1 MRPLPSA
8 LDSTRRRWC
17 KHNHR
22 PRRLLL
28 GAYIGQKG
36 EHTNEKDQQAVD
48 HPPGRPGPHRPAGG
62 DKSDPLVTLSYLNDT
77 AIPQVV
83 KQVEASTATRQKELE
98 ESFSHQINQYILQI
112 GQGGQGGGS
121 SAGYTLVTMT
131 SGQVMHLD
139 VGCEVLLRVGTAS
152 VQSSEN
158 PALIDLTTGDS
169 VSNGTSLTKNHLYM
183 STIEGRT
190 LTATAGTVKVL
201 VRGGYTVA

>member
-1 MRPLPSA
+1 MKKSSKQWTIR
-8 LDSTRRRWC
+8 
-17 KHNHR
+17 
-22 PRRLLL
+22 L
-28 GAYIGQKG
+28 GALALTALCLGTG
-36 EHTNEKDQQAVD
+36 AALA
-48 HPPGRPGPHRPAGG
+48 AGG

-190 LTATAGTVKVL
+190 LTATVGTVKVL

>member
-1 MRPLPSA
+1 MKKISKQWTIR
-8 LDSTRRRWC
+8 
-17 KHNHR
+17 
-22 PRRLLL
+22 L
-28 GAYIGQKG
+28 GALALTALCLGTG
-36 EHTNEKDQQAVD
+36 AALA
-48 HPPGRPGPHRPAGG
+48 AGG
-62 DKSDPLVTLSYLNDT
+62 GKSDPLVTLSYLNDT

-98 ESFSHQINQYILQI
+98 ESFSHQINQYILQV

>member
-1 MRPLPSA
+1 MKKISKQWTIR
-8 LDSTRRRWC
+8 
-17 KHNHR
+17 
-22 PRRLLL
+22 L
-28 GAYIGQKG
+28 GALALTALCLGTG
-36 EHTNEKDQQAVD
+36 AALAAD
-48 HPPGRPGPHRPAGG
+48 G

>member
-1 MRPLPSA
+1 MKKISKQWTIR
-8 LDSTRRRWC
+8 
-17 KHNHR
+17 
-22 PRRLLL
+22 L
-28 GAYIGQKG
+28 GALALTALCLGTG
-36 EHTNEKDQQAVD
+36 AALA
-48 HPPGRPGPHRPAGG
+48 AGG

-98 ESFSHQINQYILQI
+98 ESFSHQINQYILQV

-131 SGQVMHLD
+131 SGHVMHLD